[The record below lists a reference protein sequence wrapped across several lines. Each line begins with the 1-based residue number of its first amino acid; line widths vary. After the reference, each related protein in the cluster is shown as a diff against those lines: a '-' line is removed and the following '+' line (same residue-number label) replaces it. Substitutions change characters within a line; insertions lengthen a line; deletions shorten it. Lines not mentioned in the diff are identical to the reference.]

1 MYKTIKL
8 GKAECLGAFL
18 AIAAA
23 GTLLIGAAA
32 RAEAAATPEEGTREL
47 PIIMYHSVVGDPS
60 LAGDY
65 VITADELEAD
75 LRYLSENGWTAVTCD
90 ELVRFADGEGDLPE
104 RPVVLSFDDGCYN
117 NFYYALPLLEKY
129 NMKAVFAPVTSW
141 TEQAASE
148 EAPSPVYSYMD
159 ADNLKTCFLSGRVE
173 LADHTYSLHDL
184 SRRRGV
190 LRKPGESATEYRRML
205 WSDLDRSRRIIGAV
219 TGQPPITF
227 VYPYGFCSDETEEL
241 VSELGYR
248 VTFGCE
254 ERVNVV
260 SAGDYGCLSQLGRFN
275 RATKRTA
282 EQIVGK

>member
-8 GKAECLGAFL
+8 GKAECLGATL
-18 AIAAA
+18 ALAAVGA
-23 GTLLIGAAA
+23 LLIGAVV
-32 RAEAAATPEEGTREL
+32 RAEAAEAIEEGSREL
-47 PIIMYHSVVGDPS
+47 PVIMYHSVVGDPS
-60 LAGDY
+60 LVGDY
-65 VITADELEAD
+65 VVTADELEAD
-75 LRYLSENGWTAVTCD
+75 LRYLSENGMTAVTCG
-90 ELVRFADGEGDLPE
+90 ELVRFVDGEGDLPE

-129 NMKAVFAPVTSW
+129 DMKAVFAPVTSW

-148 EAPSPVYSYMD
+148 EAPSRVYSYMD

-173 LADHTYSLHDL
+173 IADHTYSLHDL

-190 LRKPGESATEYRRML
+190 LRKPGESEGDYRRML

-219 TGQPPITF
+219 TGEPPITL

-241 VSELGYR
+241 VTELGYR

-254 ERVNVV
+254 ERVNIV
-260 SAGDYGCLSQLGRFN
+260 SVGDYGCLSRLGRFN
-275 RATKRTA
+275 RASGRTA
-282 EQIVGK
+282 EQMIGK